1 MEALEKKVLKTACA
15 NLLNTTTG
23 QTSSVQDLHN
33 KIAAMKKGISDT
45 IAMIN
50 TLMEDEPDKKGGI
63 TL

>member
-1 MEALEKKVLKTACA
+1 MDSLEKKVLKTACQ

-23 QTSSVQDLHN
+23 STSSIQEMQFR
-33 KIAAMKKGISDT
+33 IATMKRGIGDA

-50 TLMEDEPDKKGGI
+50 ALMEDSPDKKDGL